1 MQSAQASEP
10 TFIPQEATD
19 NPVSIRSVILATLAV
34 GVAPALLA
42 YLFATTHEVL
52 VFAIVLGVIAVGMTL
67 ANPFIGLIIFVGL
80 LYTRPEEVIEP
91 LKGMHFSL
99 IASVV
104 TLAGTILKMRMNG
117 EKPVRTPLNAMIV
130 GFGLIVVLSTLGQD
144 NTNEAAQDI
153 GKMVIL
159 VLLVLNL
166 VRTPAKY
173 KAFVS
178 AILAFT
184 CYLAL
189 YSIYQFFQGAGIQ
202 DHDVLRSQATGIF
215 GDPNDLAATV
225 LAGLALTLVRVKQ
238 SAKAARIG
246 YIILAAVDIWGI
258 LLTNSRGG
266 LLALML
272 VMGIA
277 LLLFTRVKAVAL
289 VIAAVLGV
297 GFMTFGPS
305 RLSKL
310 DSNEESA
317 NSRFWFWANGVD
329 QLSEHPFIGVG
340 YDQFPGVNGGM
351 TAHNS
356 FVLCFAELGF
366 TGYFCWLGC
375 LYYCFQRIGP
385 KTQEETRAG
394 PRLSPGVAQSIK
406 TLAYNSARGKILRR
420 ESWQIV
426 KVRRDDP
433 DFADRM
439 AARLALFG
447 FLAACFWLSRTYVPV
462 LYLLISVPI
471 AQQISAHPTATD
483 FLPPKATRYRDWT
496 RIALIAVTTVI
507 FIGIIANKYK

>member
-1 MQSAQASEP
+1 MQSVKANEP
-10 TFIPQEATD
+10 AFIPQEATD
-19 NPVSIRSVILATLAV
+19 NAISVRGVVLTVLAGA
-34 GVAPALLA
+34 VAPALLA
-42 YLFATTHEVL
+42 YLFATTHEVQ
-52 VFAIVLGVIAVGMTL
+52 VFAIVLGVIALVLTL
-67 ANPFIGLIIFVGL
+67 RNPFFGLIVFVGL

-91 LKGMHFSL
+91 LNGMHFSL

-117 EKPVRTPLNAMIV
+117 EKAIRTPLNGMIV
-130 GFGLIVVLSTLGQD
+130 GFGLIVILSTLGQD

-153 GKMVIL
+153 GKLVIL

-238 SAKAARIG
+238 SGNAARIG
-246 YIILAAVDIWGI
+246 YAILAAVDIWGI

-266 LLALML
+266 LLALMMVL
-272 VMGIA
+272 GIA

-289 VIAAVLGV
+289 LIAAILGI

-375 LYYCFQRIGP
+375 LYYCFQRIRP
-385 KTQEETRAG
+385 KTEAETRAG
-394 PRLSPGVAQSIK
+394 PKLSPGVAQSLKRLTPGGDRIK
-406 TLAYNSARGKILRR
+406 TLRR
-420 ESWQIV
+420 ESWQM
-426 KVRRDDP
+426 VRVRPDDP
-433 DFADRM
+433 EYADRM

-462 LYLLISVPI
+462 LYLLISLPI
-471 AQQISAHPTATD
+471 AQQISSRPDAFD
-483 FLPPKATRYRDWT
+483 FMPPKPVRYRDWT

>member
-1 MQSAQASEP
+1 MQSVKANEP
-10 TFIPQEATD
+10 VFIPQEATD
-19 NPVSIRSVILATLAV
+19 NSISVRGVILTLLA
-34 GVAPALLA
+34 GAIAPALLS
-42 YLFATTHEVL
+42 YLFATTHEIL
-52 VFAIVLGVIAVGMTL
+52 VFAIVLGVIAVILTL
-67 ANPFIGLIIFVGL
+67 ANPFLGLIIFVGL

-91 LKGMHFSL
+91 LNGMHFSL

-104 TLAGTILKMRMNG
+104 TLAGTLLKMRMNG
-117 EKPVRTPLNAMIV
+117 EKAVRTPLNGMIV

-153 GKMVIL
+153 GKLVIL

-238 SAKAARIG
+238 SGNAARIG
-246 YIILAAVDIWGI
+246 YCVLAGVDIWGI

-277 LLLFTRVKAVAL
+277 LLLFTRLKAVAL
-289 VIAAVLGV
+289 VIAAVLGL

-329 QLSEHPFIGVG
+329 QLSEHPFFGVG

-375 LYYCFQRIGP
+375 LYYCFQRIRP
-385 KTQEETRAG
+385 KTEAETRAG
-394 PRLSPGVAQSIK
+394 PVLSPGVAQSLK
-406 TLAYNSARGKILRR
+406 RLTSDSARAKMLRG

-426 KVRRDDP
+426 KIRPDDP
-433 DFADRM
+433 EYADRM

-462 LYLLISVPI
+462 LYLLISLPI
-471 AQQISAHPTATD
+471 AQQISSRPDAFD
-483 FLPPKATRYRDWT
+483 FLPMKAARYRDWT
-496 RIALIAVTTVI
+496 RIALIAVTTVV

>member
-1 MQSAQASEP
+1 MQSVKANEP
-10 TFIPQEATD
+10 AFIPQEATD
-19 NPVSIRSVILATLAV
+19 NAISIRGVILALLAG
-34 GVAPALLA
+34 GVAPALLS
-42 YLFATTHEVL
+42 YLFATTHEVM
-52 VFAIVLGVIAVGMTL
+52 VFAIVLGLIALVLTL
-67 ANPFIGLIIFVGL
+67 GNPFIGLIIFVGL

-104 TLAGTILKMRMNG
+104 TLAGTVLKMRMNG
-117 EKPVRTPLNAMIV
+117 EKAVRTPLNGMIV
-130 GFGLIVVLSTLGQD
+130 GFGLIVILSTLGQD

-189 YSIYQFFQGAGIQ
+189 YSIYQFFQGSGIQ

-238 SAKAARIG
+238 SRNVARIG
-246 YIILAAVDIWGI
+246 YAVLAAVDIWGI

-266 LLALML
+266 LLALMM

-375 LYYCFQRIGP
+375 LYYCFQRIRP
-385 KTQEETRAG
+385 KTEAETRAG
-394 PRLSPGVAQSIK
+394 PKLSPGVAQSLKRLTPGSDRIK
-406 TLAYNSARGKILRR
+406 TLRR
-420 ESWQIV
+420 EAWQIIR
-426 KVRRDDP
+426 VRPDDP
-433 DFADRM
+433 DYADRM

-462 LYLLISVPI
+462 LYLLISLPI
-471 AQQISAHPTATD
+471 AQQISSRPDAFD
-483 FLPPKATRYRDWT
+483 FLPPKAARYQDWT
-496 RIALIAVTTVI
+496 RIAMIAVTTVI